1 MRERLV
7 ADIPRELAQV
17 ETRGRML
24 EGYASVFDWPIES
37 GTASRPQT
45 TFVKPGA
52 FTRTLNNNRDQ
63 IQVMFNHGHD
73 PRYGELPIG
82 TIKDLREDSRGL
94 RASVELH
101 DGPGNDDIRAA
112 LASGALRAM
121 SIQFETINEDFN
133 DDRTERNLRELK
145 LWEFGPVAFP
155 ANTAAV
161 ASLHSLA
168 AYAVDLE
175 AVTAQANSTEHQPEA
190 PGSEARESTLDPA
203 RLTWMR
209 EIQRRYER
217 QGEEL
222 AAEAARMVK
231 R

>member
-1 MRERLV
+1 MRERFV

-17 ETRGRML
+17 ETKGRML
-24 EGYASVFDWPIES
+24 EGYASVFNYPIES
-37 GTASRPQT
+37 GTSRNPQT

-52 FTRTLNNNRDQ
+52 FTRTLKNNLEQ

-82 TIKDLREDSRGL
+82 TIKELAEDSRGL
-94 RASVELH
+94 RAKVELH
-101 DGPGNDDIRAA
+101 DGPDNENIRSA

-121 SIQFETINEDFN
+121 SIQFETIQEDFN
-133 DDRTERNLRELK
+133 DDHTERNLRELK

-168 AYAVDLE
+168 AYAVDLG
-175 AVTAQANSTEHQPEA
+175 AVTAKADSTESQSEA
-190 PGSEARESTLDPA
+190 PGSEARESTLDLA
-203 RLTWMR
+203 RLTWLK
-209 EIQRRYER
+209 EIRDRYEL
-217 QGEEL
+217 QGKEL
-222 AAEAARMVK
+222 EQEAARMAN
-231 R
+231 

>member
-175 AVTAQANSTEHQPEA
+175 AVTAQADSTEHQPEA

>member
-101 DGPGNDDIRAA
+101 DGPDNENIRAA

-175 AVTAQANSTEHQPEA
+175 AVTAQADSTEHQPEA

>member
-7 ADIPRELAQV
+7 ADIPRDLAQV

-101 DGPGNDDIRAA
+101 DGPDNENIRAA

-175 AVTAQANSTEHQPEA
+175 AVTAQADSTEHQPEA